1 MNVSAQIS
9 DVPATPLNRALGS
22 VRLSVKPK
30 GTTSGIETLYQAG
43 ALKAV
48 FPRTPDMTCV
58 LVNTAGGI
66 TGGDQFSTQAHVR
79 PDAKLTL
86 TTQAAERAY
95 RAQPHETGTVR
106 TTLCAD
112 ENATLRW
119 LPQETIL
126 FDRCNLNRCLTVKL
140 TGQADALIVEPMIFG
155 RAAMGENQI
164 DGSVRD
170 RIEIFQDDQP
180 IYIDS
185 WSMSGDLSAQMARP
199 AIGGGATAMASLIWV
214 SPQAETALDTV
225 RALLPESAGASLRA
239 PNMLCVRMLAE
250 DGYNMRKSLLPVL
263 DYLTQN
269 SLPTC
274 WRL

>member
-9 DVPATPLNRALGS
+9 DAPALPLNRANGC

-30 GTTSGIETLYQAG
+30 GNKSGIETLYQAG

-79 PDAKLTL
+79 PNAKLTL

-95 RAQPHETGTVR
+95 RARPHETGTVR

-214 SPQAETALDTV
+214 SPKAETSLDTV
-225 RALLPESAGASLRA
+225 RALLPQSAGASLRA
-239 PNMLCVRMLAE
+239 PNMLCVRMQAK
-250 DGYNMRKSLLPVL
+250 DGYNMRKTLLPVL
-263 DYLTQN
+263 DHLTQN

>member
-1 MNVSAQIS
+1 MNVSAHVTDLS
-9 DVPATPLNRALGS
+9 ATPLNRANGS

-30 GTTSGIETLYQAG
+30 ANSSGIETLYQAG

-48 FPRTPDMTCV
+48 FPRTQDLTCV

-79 PDAKLTL
+79 SNAKLTL

-95 RAQPHETGTVR
+95 RARPHETGTVR

-112 ENATLRW
+112 ANATLRW

-126 FDRCNLNRCLTVKL
+126 FDSCNLNRCLTVKL

-155 RAAMGENQI
+155 RAAMGETQVH
-164 DGSVRD
+164 GSIRD

-180 IYIDS
+180 VYIDS
-185 WSMSGDLSAQMARP
+185 WSMTGDLSAQMARP

-214 SPQAETALDTV
+214 NTHAETALDTV
-225 RALLPESAGASLRA
+225 RALLPRTAGASLRA
-239 PNMLCVRMLAE
+239 PNMLCIRLLAK
-250 DGYNMRKSLLPVL
+250 DGYHMRKSLLPVL

>member
-9 DVPATPLNRALGS
+9 DVPATPLNRANGS
-22 VRLSVKPK
+22 VRLSIKPK
-30 GTTSGIETLYQAG
+30 GNKSGIETLYQAG

-66 TGGDQFSTQAHVR
+66 TGGDQFSTQAHVL
-79 PDAKLTL
+79 PGAKLTL

-95 RAQPHETGTVR
+95 RARPHETGTVR

-112 ENATLRW
+112 ETATLRW

-199 AIGGGATAMASLIWV
+199 AIGGGSTTLASLIWV
-214 SPQAETALDTV
+214 SPQAETSLDAV
-225 RALLPESAGASLRA
+225 RTLLPESAGASLRA
-239 PNMLCVRMLAE
+239 PNMLCVRMLAK

>member
-9 DVPATPLNRALGS
+9 DVPATPLNRANGS

-95 RAQPHETGTVR
+95 RARPHETGTVR

-214 SPQAETALDTV
+214 SPQAETSLDTV

>member
-1 MNVSAQIS
+1 MNVAAQVS
-9 DVPATPLNRALGS
+9 DHALTPLNRANGC

-30 GTTSGIETLYQAG
+30 GNTSGIETLYQSG

-48 FPRTPDMTCV
+48 FPRTQDMTCV

-66 TGGDQFSTQAHVR
+66 TGGDQFSTHAHVR
-79 PDAKLTL
+79 PNARLTL

-95 RAQPHETGTVR
+95 RARPRETGKVR
-106 TTLCAD
+106 TTLQAD
-112 ENATLRW
+112 ENTALRW

-126 FDRCNLNRCLTVKL
+126 FDRCNLNRRLTVNL
-140 TGQADALIVEPMIFG
+140 AGQVDALIVEPLIFG
-155 RAAMGENQI
+155 RAAMGETQI
-164 DGSVRD
+164 DGSIHD
-170 RIEIFQDDQP
+170 RIEIFQDGQP

-185 WSMSGDLSAQMARP
+185 WTMSGDLCAQLRRP
-199 AIGGGATAMASLIWV
+199 AIGGGATAMVSLIWV
-214 SPQAETALDTV
+214 SNQAEVALDKVQT
-225 RALLPESAGASLRA
+225 LLPETAGASLRA
-239 PNMLCVRMLAE
+239 SNMLCIRLLAK
-250 DGYNMRKSLLPVL
+250 DGYHMRKTLLPTL